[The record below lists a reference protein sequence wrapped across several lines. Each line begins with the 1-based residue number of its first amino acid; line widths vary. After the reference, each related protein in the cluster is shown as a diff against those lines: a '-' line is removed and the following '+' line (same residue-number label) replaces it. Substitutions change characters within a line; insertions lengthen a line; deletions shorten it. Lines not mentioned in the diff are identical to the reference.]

1 MASGHTEQY
10 QLNQWEAN
18 DLVMRIDFNTDNLKI
33 EAALAQIAE
42 DKASLESV
50 FAVAGEVG
58 KLRARIEALEKQIS
72 G

>member
-1 MASGHTEQY
+1 MASGQTEQY

-42 DKASLESV
+42 DKASLETV

>member
-42 DKASLESV
+42 DKASLETV
-50 FAVAGEVG
+50 FAVAGEGG

>member
-1 MASGHTEQY
+1 MPVKEKKTSRAEFAYDT
-10 QLNQWEAN
+10 LKR
-18 DLVMRIDFNTDNLKI
+18 RILDNLKI

-42 DKASLESV
+42 DKASLETV

>member
-42 DKASLESV
+42 DKASLETI

>member
-42 DKASLESV
+42 DKASLELS
-50 FAVAGEVG
+50 
-58 KLRARIEALEKQIS
+58 LIHI
-72 G
+72 

>member
-1 MASGHTEQY
+1 
-10 QLNQWEAN
+10 
-18 DLVMRIDFNTDNLKI
+18 MRIDFTTDNLKI

-42 DKASLESV
+42 DKASLETV

>member
-42 DKASLESV
+42 DKASLETV